1 MLRSIILL
9 VLTCLFQLAFSQ
21 TQITVRESILRSK
34 ANNPFL
40 KTLKFDLD
48 VAQSDVTTAG
58 LRLNPDF
65 QTQLFTIPQ
74 SKYWADNTGYLNS
87 ANTQSWFQ
95 LGMPFRLK
103 PIRKYATD
111 VASKNLSATQ
121 QNILEFERTLVL
133 DVCNIWLDAWSF
145 HVNMEILSQ
154 AKLNID
160 TLIKINE
167 NRLKNEVITVSELIR
182 TQVLS
187 EQYALQLRTIEQDF
201 SSQLRKL
208 QLITGSTD
216 SIAIDYNDEFIF
228 SQLLPPVD
236 SLVTLALT
244 KRNDLQTAKAN
255 KNAAQSNVTLQ
266 QAFVYPNL
274 YGSAFINPQNSI
286 PYVGLTAG
294 IQIPI
299 FDRNQ
304 GGIERSKALLNQTG
318 SNVLALEANIKT
330 EVKNAYA
337 AYLIR
342 KGNLQR
348 FQNIMQ
354 QSETVLNTI
363 KYKYLKGN
371 TTIIDFLEAQRTAL
385 ETKRMYFDEVLSY
398 RKSNLLLLYTSGL
411 INDL

>member
-111 VASKNLSATQ
+111 VANKNLSATQ

-187 EQYALQLRTIEQDF
+187 EQYALQLRTIEQDLF
-201 SSQLRKL
+201 SQLRKL

-216 SIAIDYNDEFIF
+216 SIALDYNDEFIF
-228 SQLLPPVD
+228 TQPLPLLD
-236 SLVTLALT
+236 SLISLSLI

-266 QAFVYPNL
+266 HAFVYPNL

-304 GGIERSKALLNQTG
+304 GGIERSKALLKQTR

-330 EVKNAYA
+330 EVKNAHA